1 MDKKLFKIALRSMS
15 NDSDIVKF
23 ILNVEK
29 EYGDLGLNYDELVSM
44 LGFTTKG
51 EDNTSLA
58 FNMYLEEKYS
68 KTLKS
73 IEKLSGE
80 EELPT
85 SFLEKYWNVLD
96 YKKFTNK
103 TIFNIPLDKIKT
115 MDSDNWDHI
124 TSHIW
129 KIISYREDLTED
141 FIIKF
146 KDKLDFSTICLN
158 YKFSLDTIEAIEDK
172 MHWVNYVRTW
182 YGMEHMK
189 LVSEVYEEEIKKAYE
204 NIHSAK
210 TDNIEKSIE
219 THNEVRKISLMKN
232 SLIGV
237 FNSLK
242 EEGTEDE
249 FFNIGEYGD
258 DFESKF
264 YLFLQYHS
272 IENMLKDNTE
282 NNEELVKHKEEIK
295 EKIKDLL

>member
-23 ILNVEK
+23 ILSVEK

-44 LGFTTKG
+44 LGFTIKG

-73 IEKLSGE
+73 IEKLSSE

-85 SFLEKYWNVLD
+85 SFLEKYWDVLD

-182 YGMEHMK
+182 DGMEHMK

-249 FFNIGEYGD
+249 FFNIEEYGD